1 MQVKGAITKAGMKS
15 ATLIPNFHPTTPING
30 RTQNINLIDMAGYKD
45 KGRTYVG
52 VFGVSYMLKTML
64 EKATNVKFV
73 LVLSE
78 NKLLSEP

>member
-15 ATLIPNFHPTTPING
+15 ATLLPNFHPTTPING
-30 RTQNINLIDMAGYKD
+30 RTQNICLIDMAGYRD

-52 VFGVSYMLKTML
+52 AFGVSYILKTVF
-64 EKATNVKFV
+64 EKVNNAKFV

-78 NKLLSEP
+78 NKFLSEP